1 MPRSLTYVLSG
12 TLFGFLLVKTEVVS
26 WFRIQEMFRFD
37 SFHMYG
43 VLISAILVAMVSIQ
57 IIKRL
62 KLKSSDGQLIT
73 LEPSDPSQFRRYIY
87 GGALFGLGWGLTGAC
102 PGPLYALLGSGLTIF
117 IVPVLFA
124 IAGTYTYGAIM
135 HKLPH

>member
-1 MPRSLTYVLSG
+1 MKGQFRYLILG
-12 TLFGFLLVKTEVVS
+12 TGFGFILVKSEVVS

-43 VLISAILVAMVSIQ
+43 ILISAIVVAMVSIQ

-62 KLKSSDGQLIT
+62 NLKAGDGTPLTLRPKDPTQL
-73 LEPSDPSQFRRYIY
+73 RRYLI

-102 PGPLYALLGSGLTIF
+102 PGPLFALFGSGLTIF
-117 IVPVLFA
+117 TVPILFA
-124 IAGTYTYGAIM
+124 IVGTYTYGSIM